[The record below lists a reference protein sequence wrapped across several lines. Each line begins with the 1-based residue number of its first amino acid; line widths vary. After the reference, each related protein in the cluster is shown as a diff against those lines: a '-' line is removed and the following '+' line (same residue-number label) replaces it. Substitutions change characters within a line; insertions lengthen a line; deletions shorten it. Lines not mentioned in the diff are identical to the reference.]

1 MFNWKIFNYRENF
14 VFLCDYYVDG
24 TPSVY
29 LKEEKRYLFSD
40 LEWRKEIKM
49 SILVNYEHKWKW
61 TM

>member
-1 MFNWKIFNYRENF
+1 MFNWKILNYRENL

-24 TPSVY
+24 TLSVY
-29 LKEEKRYLFSD
+29 LKEED